1 MIIWG
6 PGIRHNFYLC
16 AMTFLIELHYLPPV
30 DVWALLS
37 SSESTLIIE
46 QHDHYQKGSYRNR
59 CTIAGSQGPQALSIP
74 LVKGKHQAMPAKE
87 VRIAW
92 DTPWARTHWRSIV
105 SAYGNAPFFEHYQ
118 DSLAHL
124 FDQKDIYL
132 WDWNLRLFHWLKDQL
147 RMPGELSFTQEYH
160 SLPTPACIDLRNT
173 LRPSVRGATNAFSTS
188 IPYLQVF
195 SDRLGFLPGLC
206 GLDLLFCSGPQ
217 AISILQSMR
226 TNPGL

>member
-1 MIIWG
+1 MIIRG
-6 PGIRHNFYLC
+6 HGIRCNSYLC

-37 SSESTLIIE
+37 SSESTMIIE

-87 VRIAW
+87 VRIVW

-105 SAYGNAPFFEHYQ
+105 SAYSNAPYFEHYQ
-118 DSLAHL
+118 DSLEHL
-124 FDQKDIYL
+124 FDQKDTYL
-132 WDWNLRLFHWLKDQL
+132 WDWNLRLFYWLKDQFRL
-147 RMPGELSFTQEYH
+147 PGQCTFTESYQPLTSPE
-160 SLPTPACIDLRNT
+160 TIDLRNT
-173 LRPSVRGATNAFSTS
+173 LRPSTPDIRTVFSTAV
-188 IPYLQVF
+188 PYLQVF
-195 SDRLGFLPGLC
+195 DDRLGFLPGLS

-217 AISILQSMR
+217 SIAVLHSMR
-226 TNPGL
+226 TKPGL